1 MSTILSIDLGNN
13 VVKLAA
19 GEFKKSSLTVQKVLS
34 ANVPEYSIEKGRI
47 KNQSALADFINDL
60 LKNHNIKANQAVLT
74 INAVGAVVRDIDL
87 PNGKPKE
94 LEAMIR
100 NEMVRNYH
108 IDEADVIQ
116 FKAVDSSVNESGAP
130 MTTYRVVSL
139 DSELVEEYHEFANR
153 LPFKSIA
160 LDINMNSIDKL
171 FQLCSTVNGIEIKEK
186 TILILD
192 FGAKVTSVY
201 LHSGGKQRFF
211 RQLELGSDEIEKRIG
226 DIALIQPSEVK
237 KSKES
242 GYNYFSQEPSNEK
255 YYSVL
260 KPFFYEL
267 TDELRT
273 ILRFYTTRY
282 KTSGI
287 DQIFLFGSG
296 SQLEGLPEYLESN
309 LSLPAERIHSL
320 NNIGGAMSEK
330 DLLTH
335 LNAFGAMIRIV

>member
-1 MSTILSIDLGNN
+1 MSTILSIDIGSNT
-13 VVKLAA
+13 VKIAA
-19 GEFKKSSLTVQKVLS
+19 GEFKKSNLTIQKVIS
-34 ANVPEYSIEKGRI
+34 AITPEYSMEKGRI
-47 KNQSALADFINDL
+47 KNQSALVELISDAM
-60 LKNHNIKANQAVLT
+60 KNHNIKASHAALT

-100 NEMVRNYH
+100 NEMIRNYH
-108 IDEADVIQ
+108 VDPADVIQ
-116 FKAVDSSVNESGAP
+116 FKAVDSFVNESGSS
-130 MTTYRVVSL
+130 MITYRVVAL
-139 DSELVEEYHEFANR
+139 DSDLVEEYHEFAKN

-160 LDINMNSIDKL
+160 MDINMNSIDKL
-171 FQLCSTVNGIEIKEK
+171 LQLCSNVNGTDIKEK
-186 TILILD
+186 TFLFMD
-192 FGAKVTSVY
+192 FGGKVTSVY

-211 RQLELGSDEIEKRIG
+211 RQMELGSDEIEKRIG

-242 GYNYFSQEPSNEK
+242 GYNYFSQDPSNEK
-255 YYSVL
+255 YFSVL

-282 KTSGI
+282 KAGGV

-296 SQLEGLPEYLESN
+296 SQMEGLPEYLESN

-320 NNIGGAMSEK
+320 GNISGTLSEQ
-330 DLLTH
+330 DMLTH
-335 LNAFGAMIRIV
+335 MNAFGAMIRTV